1 MGLTFPLSEPRS
13 LKSLFCSW
21 NEEIKNPVYLNV
33 TLSDKDRWLNA
44 LLTRLAIS
52 ATGACLFLVK
62 WGWTIRRDDRYR
74 SCCTK
79 WASLTWN
86 VICSFRRCRM
96 AQRKKTSVSSCAP
109 ERLSKFLLQFVM
121 AAELGWFAWE
131 TDDKWALSAGM
142 RSSLAI
148 YRKLIKCDVSAAV
161 KLAKRVQSGLNNEFR
176 WMITD

>member
-13 LKSLFCSW
+13 LKSLLCSW

-79 WASLTWN
+79 LASLTWN

-96 AQRKKTSVSSCAP
+96 AQRKKKICEQLRTGETFKVLIAICNGSRTWVVCMRNGWQMSAVSRHEVIAGNLPQTDQVRCFC
-109 ERLSKFLLQFVM
+109 RSK
-121 AAELGWFAWE
+121 A
-131 TDDKWALSAGM
+131 
-142 RSSLAI
+142 
-148 YRKLIKCDVSAAV
+148 C
-161 KLAKRVQSGLNNEFR
+161 
-176 WMITD
+176 